1 MKNDKKLK
9 IPHPK
14 FKKTKKK
21 ILLLESKIPSSLIEA
36 MNNSYET
43 QTLKLKNRTTKE
55 LSINNLLDLPS
66 IFIANA
72 KLKSKSSLM
81 NDLSDIKYI
90 NKSIYHQ
97 LGKILNEEERIINTH
112 YYKTNNFNFDF
123 EAFEQ
128 NKSTKNNLF
137 KSKSYCNYEDISYL
151 NRYEEIIKDKMSN
164 ERKAE
169 QYINEMN
176 DKLKKKLL
184 IENDIMKEIIN
195 FEKEK
200 DENKIKLSTEI
211 DAKTAILKDIHS
223 KVKRSSSSPNCSIRL
238 LNEKEKKENI
248 LKQKAQIL
256 TKEIDD
262 LKKKQKKIEENNQNL
277 MTEYLQKSKHLH
289 DEIKKLKI
297 ELNEHIK
304 SGIEYYLEI
313 LKKGTDTRS
322 EGLSWVVRKLLKL
335 GYKPQLNNFPN
346 YFDNH
351 MIKYLIEY
359 SKKKN
364 ENCDLVEQLHEYK
377 NNIIK
382 NNVNNSNTNKKES
395 KHSLKHSTE
404 KYIERKIGELLDKH
418 KHHII
423 ISKKENHFEN
433 FKKNHMIIFPSIR
446 KINFNQIEDN
456 KDNNK
461 NNKKEFLKN
470 LFKDRLN
477 EFEKIVEIRKR
488 YELNLSLLK
497 KLKDDEYKYVIDK
510 KSKSHSF
517 DRDNRENIIKSLF
530 GIKKL

>member
-1 MKNDKKLK
+1 
-9 IPHPK
+9 
-14 FKKTKKK
+14 
-21 ILLLESKIPSSLIEA
+21 
-36 MNNSYET
+36 
-43 QTLKLKNRTTKE
+43 
-55 LSINNLLDLPS
+55 
-66 IFIANA
+66 
-72 KLKSKSSLM
+72 M

-97 LGKILNEEERIINTH
+97 LGNILNEEERIISTD
-112 YYKTNNFNFDF
+112 YYKTNNFNFNF
-123 EAFEQ
+123 EAFEEK
-128 NKSTKNNLF
+128 NKKNLF
-137 KSKSYCNYEDISYL
+137 KSNSYCNYQDISYL
-151 NRYEEIIKDKMSN
+151 NRYEEIIRDKQSN

-169 QYINEMN
+169 QYIKEMN
-176 DKLKKKLL
+176 QNLKKK
-184 IENDIMKEIIN
+184 IYC
-195 FEKEK
+195 
-200 DENKIKLSTEI
+200 ENKIINEKNHFVKERDEKKLKITTEI
-211 DAKTAILKDIHS
+211 DAKYLILQKLHS
-223 KVKRSSSSPNCSIRL
+223 KIRRSSSSPKCSLKL
-238 LNEKEKKENI
+238 LKNNGEEKKESLI
-248 LKQKAQIL
+248 REKIKSLRKEIEELKYKQ
-256 TKEIDD
+256 KEID
-262 LKKKQKKIEENNQNL
+262 LNNKNFQI
-277 MTEYLQKSKHLH
+277 EYLEKSKNLH
-289 DEIKKLKI
+289 EEIKQLKI

-446 KINFNQIEDN
+446 KI
-456 KDNNK
+456 
-461 NNKKEFLKN
+461 KEPKTHQ
-470 LFKDRLN
+470 R
-477 EFEKIVEIRKR
+477 
-488 YELNLSLLK
+488 S
-497 KLKDDEYKYVIDK
+497 
-510 KSKSHSF
+510 
-517 DRDNRENIIKSLF
+517 
-530 GIKKL
+530 